1 MVLSYFTCCLQNR
14 LALSILTLF
23 SCNGS
28 KGKFEISKL
37 QCVYC
42 QGLSEIDFA
51 VLIRICSS
59 FPSFTQEVNC
69 NTHPLGIVI
78 SICSQTL
85 LILGN
90 HKYMNYNFHILV
102 EPFNLQE
109 NCKETKLSKYTEK
122 MGFFPYCWFSLGGS
136 VYEFKSGIG

>member
-1 MVLSYFTCCLQNR
+1 MEEKGSLR
-14 LALSILTLF
+14 LVNYSVCIVKASQKLT
-23 SCNGS
+23 
-28 KGKFEISKL
+28 
-37 QCVYC
+37 
-42 QGLSEIDFA
+42 A

-90 HKYMNYNFHILV
+90 HKYMNYNIHILV

-109 NCKETKLSKYTEK
+109 NCKKNEAQQVHRENGFLSILLI
-122 MGFFPYCWFSLGGS
+122 FFGG
-136 VYEFKSGIG
+136 ICMWI